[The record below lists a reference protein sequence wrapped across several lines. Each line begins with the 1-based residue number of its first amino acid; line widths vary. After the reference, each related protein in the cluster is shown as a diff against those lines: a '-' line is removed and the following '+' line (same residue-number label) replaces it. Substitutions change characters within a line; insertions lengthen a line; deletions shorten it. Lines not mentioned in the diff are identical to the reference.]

1 MTRGTI
7 GWVVPLVVHRR
18 EKRMAV
24 KAKAKSVTI
33 GYCVLDSREYPSDRF
48 YEHNNAELFPKGF
61 VPYCKD
67 CCNSMLNYYLQKTGT
82 LEASMWYVCARLDMP
97 FIKKV
102 FEKAQSQQV
111 KTEKFIETYY
121 NLLWGTRS
129 MKKAL
134 DNWESFADS
143 DVSFEEINTTV
154 KDVDGIKAQQQELEL
169 RWGIQENAEDYQY
182 LEYLY
187 DKYTQNI
194 NIENPQQE
202 DLYRDLCLA
211 RLEKRKV
218 EQGKIDT
225 DLTKVQGRILTLM
238 NKLKL
243 DDFES
248 SKPKTL
254 SEQLMFAKIAQIE
267 LTKPCDLYKE
277 PQKYKDFNKVR
288 KYYQDICLRALKN
301 TLAGTRDFN
310 IDMDNLQDYQLE
322 VEGQEDETN

>member
-1 MTRGTI
+1 
-7 GWVVPLVVHRR
+7 
-18 EKRMAV
+18 MAV

-48 YEHNNAELFPKGF
+48 YEHNNTELFPKGY

-121 NLLWGTRS
+121 NFLWGARS

-134 DNWESFADS
+134 ENWESFADS
-143 DVSFEEINTTV
+143 DVSFEEINNTV
-154 KDVDGIKAQQQELEL
+154 KDADGIKAQIKELTLKWGNQETE
-169 RWGIQENAEDYQY
+169 EDYSF

-187 DKYTQNI
+187 SKYTNGI

-211 RLEKRKV
+211 RLEKRKI
-218 EQGKIDT
+218 EEGKCDT
-225 DLTKVQGRILTLM
+225 DISKTQARILNLM
-238 NKLKL
+238 KTLKL

-248 SKPKTL
+248 TKPKTL

-267 LTKPCDLYKE
+267 MTQPCDLYKE

-288 KYYQDICLRALKN
+288 KYYQDICLRPLKN
-301 TLAGTRDFN
+301 TLAGTRDFD
-310 IDMDNLQDYQLE
+310 IDVDNLQDYQLE
-322 VEGQEDETN
+322 LKEEE

>member
-1 MTRGTI
+1 
-7 GWVVPLVVHRR
+7 
-18 EKRMAV
+18 MAV

-48 YEHNNAELFPKGF
+48 YEHNNTELFPKGY

-121 NLLWGTRS
+121 NFLWGTRS

-134 DNWESFADS
+134 ENWESFADS
-143 DVSFEEINTTV
+143 DVSFEEINNTV
-154 KDVDGIKAQQQELEL
+154 KDADGIKAQIKELTLKWGNQETE
-169 RWGIQENAEDYQY
+169 EDYSF

-187 DKYTQNI
+187 AKYTNGI

-211 RLEKRKV
+211 RLEKRKI
-218 EQGKIDT
+218 EEGKCDT
-225 DLTKVQGRILTLM
+225 DISKTQARILNLM
-238 NKLKL
+238 KTLKL

-248 SKPKTL
+248 TKPKTL

-267 LTKPCDLYKE
+267 MTQPCDLYKE

-288 KYYQDICLRALKN
+288 KYYQDICLRPLKN
-301 TLAGTRDFN
+301 TLAGTRDFD
-310 IDMDNLQDYQLE
+310 IDVDNLQDYQLE
-322 VEGQEDETN
+322 LKEEE

>member
-1 MTRGTI
+1 
-7 GWVVPLVVHRR
+7 
-18 EKRMAV
+18 MAV

-48 YEHNNAELFPKGF
+48 YEHNNTELFPKGY

-121 NLLWGTRS
+121 NFLWGTRS

-134 DNWESFADS
+134 ENWESFADS
-143 DVSFEEINTTV
+143 DVSFEEINNTV
-154 KDVDGIKAQQQELEL
+154 KDADGIKAQIKELTLKWGNQETE
-169 RWGIQENAEDYQY
+169 EDYSF

-187 DKYTQNI
+187 SKYTNGI

-211 RLEKRKV
+211 RLEKRKI
-218 EQGKIDT
+218 EEGKCDT
-225 DLTKVQGRILTLM
+225 DISKTQARILNLM
-238 NKLKL
+238 KTLKL

-248 SKPKTL
+248 TKPKTL

-267 LTKPCDLYKE
+267 MTQPCDLYKE

-288 KYYQDICLRALKN
+288 KYYQDICLRPLKN
-301 TLAGTRDFN
+301 TLAGTRDFD
-310 IDMDNLQDYQLE
+310 IDVDNLQDYQLE
-322 VEGQEDETN
+322 LKEEE

>member
-1 MTRGTI
+1 
-7 GWVVPLVVHRR
+7 
-18 EKRMAV
+18 MAV

-48 YEHNNAELFPKGF
+48 YEHNNAELFPKGY

-121 NLLWGTRS
+121 NLLWGNRS

-134 DNWESFADS
+134 EVWESFADS
-143 DVSFEEINTTV
+143 DVSFEEINVTV

-169 RWGIQENAEDYQY
+169 KWGVQSEESDYQY

-211 RLEKRKV
+211 RLEKRKA
-218 EQGKIDT
+218 EQGKVDT
-225 DLTKVQGRILTLM
+225 DITKIQGRILTLM

-248 SKPKTL
+248 GKPKTI

-267 LTKPCDLYKE
+267 MLQPCDLYKE
-277 PQKYKDFNKVR
+277 PKKYKDFNKLR
-288 KYYQDICLRALKN
+288 KYYQDICLRPLKN

-310 IDMDNLQDYQLE
+310 IDVDNLQDYQLE
-322 VEGQEDETN
+322 IEDENEADK